1 MPVTDKETEI
11 SPEVEEIETESDS
24 ESEPSSAK
32 TNTVSTPKT
41 LKRAAS
47 FTPPPNGGT
56 KFKRIDSG
64 SESDTDTDS
73 ESECPDTDTDEA
85 RAEATNT
92 SSINTTNTTN
102 TTSNP
107 ASQSH
112 ISQNIPSLTKRCQ
125 WNISPPGQPYRPCN
139 ALYVARGRQLGAH
152 INKAHHEEGNPF
164 QCRWKGCTS
173 KATSLHDHFR
183 AGHGQRLFEC
193 PTCGAKLSRDDALKR
208 HEQMQKH
215 GRFSR
220 Q

>member
-11 SPEVEEIETESDS
+11 STVVEVIETESDS

-32 TNTVSTPKT
+32 RNTVSTPKT

-47 FTPPPNGGT
+47 FTPSPNGGT

-64 SESDTDTDS
+64 SEDDSADTDS
-73 ESECPDTDTDEA
+73 ESEYPDTDTDEA
-85 RAEATNT
+85 RAKAPNA
-92 SSINTTNTTN
+92 SSTN
-102 TTSNP
+102 TTSTP

-112 ISQNIPSLTKRCQ
+112 ISQNTPSLTKNCQ
-125 WNISPPGQPYRPCN
+125 WNISPPGQPYRACN
-139 ALYVARGRQLGAH
+139 ALYAARGRQLGAH
-152 INKAHHEEGNPF
+152 INKAHHEEGKPF

-215 GRFSR
+215 GRFAR